1 MANEVSTQ
9 LNKIQ
14 VLQVGAEIKKDQP
27 SGLGPA
33 SVYASSEPVSKT
45 AEPSETKDSAE
56 QASEKIKAK
65 VTQLN
70 EQMQNLNRSLQFS
83 VDEESGDSVITV
95 KDVETEEVIRQFPS
109 DELLRARN
117 SIEDVKGLL
126 IRVDV

>member
-14 VLQVGAEIKKDQP
+14 VLQVGTDLKKEQSP
-27 SGLGPA
+27 NLGLS
-33 SVYASSEPVSKT
+33 SVYAPEQVPKALESSDSK
-45 AEPSETKDSAE
+45 ESDE
-56 QASEKIKAK
+56 QTSEKIKAK